1 MKIIKKTQKI
11 NEIKY
16 ILYIFVHNIM
26 IMLRLKYERNLLLF
40 TILSISGLIDSPI
53 FRRPHY
59 KIDRDLMNPEEPSDE
74 QQTSKNNGNTG
85 GIAKEGM

>member
-1 MKIIKKTQKI
+1 M
-11 NEIKY
+11 
-16 ILYIFVHNIM
+16 
-26 IMLRLKYERNLLLF
+26 F

-59 KIDRDLMNPEEPSDE
+59 KIDRDLMNPAEPSEESYDE

-85 GIAKEGM
+85 GIAKEGI

>member
-1 MKIIKKTQKI
+1 M
-11 NEIKY
+11 
-16 ILYIFVHNIM
+16 
-26 IMLRLKYERNLLLF
+26 F

-59 KIDRDLMNPEEPSDE
+59 NIDRDLMNPEEPSEESSDE
-74 QQTSKNNGNTG
+74 EKTSKTNGNTG

>member
-1 MKIIKKTQKI
+1 
-11 NEIKY
+11 
-16 ILYIFVHNIM
+16 
-26 IMLRLKYERNLLLF
+26 MLRLKYERNWFLF

-59 KIDRDLMNPEEPSDE
+59 KIDRDLMNPEESSDE